1 MAAPRIL
8 DGFKLSDPQAEA
20 ALARGSDVAVTAGA
34 GTGKTR
40 TLVARYLTLL
50 ADDMPLRRIVAVTFT
65 RKAAREMRNR
75 VRQEI
80 GRFLAQDDLDGDEK
94 ERWQQYYNELD
105 AARIGTIHNLCA
117 DILRA
122 HPAEAGIDPRFAVL
136 DETQSAIL
144 VEEAA
149 EAALAWA
156 VESEEAAPLFTLL
169 REQQLHDLIITLI
182 LNRLVAVDV
191 TNNLPAEDIY
201 HHWQETLHE
210 RQEAILERMLRDPE
224 FIEAR
229 TTLVYN
235 QATNPEDKRE
245 YQRRLALGALEAL
258 EDLEGQSTQ
267 GKLRNLAALG
277 EINLVGGSQKNWPGG
292 REQLDDV
299 KEALR
304 VLRTKYTE
312 QKLLNLR
319 MNEQDEAIAAA
330 MPAIYA
336 LLNQA
341 ETVYRALK
349 SEREG
354 VDFDDLEAL
363 AIKLLEEHDDAR
375 HYWQRQVEALLVDE
389 FQDTNERQCSFIRLL
404 CPDAGKLFIV
414 GDAKQSI
421 YRFRGADVAV
431 FAREK
436 TTIERQDGS
445 LIDLDTSYR
454 AHRPLLE
461 GMNGLL
467 RPVLGEDTPDRQ
479 PWAAPFAPL
488 KAGVT
493 AVPGHLSPPFIEF
506 HLTLGTKKEALPRAA
521 SALAQR
527 MAQLRSDHGI
537 DFGEMAI
544 LCRASSSFQY
554 YENAFD
560 TAGIP
565 YLTVAGKGF
574 YDRPE
579 IRDLLNALQAIV
591 DPHDD
596 LALAG
601 LLRSPACGL
610 SDSTLYHLSKAR
622 TAEQTFW
629 ETIQQ
634 AMPPVDQEQAERLH
648 TAVSLVRDLNQSA
661 GRTPA
666 ADLLKRFLE
675 MTYYRAIVRR
685 IGQPRALRNVA
696 KLLDDIHTSGLISVA
711 EFLEYIQTLRDSGA
725 REGEARATAGGAV
738 QIMTIHAA
746 KGLEFPVV
754 VLGDAA
760 KEGRGRSPIAV
771 DSDLGILLPYK
782 NDEDLQAAG
791 YEMWAARSKEQ
802 DEAETARLLYVA
814 VTRAEQMLIVNGTMQ
829 QKKSGSLS
837 GKGWLKQLADISG
850 ITTASLNN
858 YDEEGREQHV
868 FEFPLQDARPMPG
881 TTVKATFYEP
891 YFPILEAPPVV
902 TELQT
907 ANEQLYRRSL
917 QDSLIKD
924 AVPEEE
930 EDEAPRRVWQIVP
943 QTEQTWAPAW
953 LIGSLVH
960 EALSLWRFPGTGF
973 EEWVAARAQEH
984 GIADQKQLDDAQKKT
999 EKLLQR
1005 FQKSALYREID
1016 ESSRRLH
1023 EVPFNHLTEGHAKFG
1038 LIDLL
1043 YNRDGIWHIVDFKSE
1058 NIHDA
1063 AKLDKLEDEKGY
1075 KKQIQA
1081 YGRAVEELLG
1091 TTPQLK
1097 LCYLDCADNIKV
1109 RPVTIE

>member
-1 MAAPRIL
+1 MTDPRIL
-8 DGFKLSDPQAEA
+8 DGFELSGPQADA
-20 ALARGSDVAVTAGA
+20 ALARGRDVAVTAGA

-40 TLVARYLTLL
+40 TLVARYLSLL
-50 ADDMPLRRIVAVTFT
+50 ADDVPLRQIVAVTFT

-80 GRFLAQDDLDGDEK
+80 GRYLAQDDLGGGER

-156 VESEEAAPLFTLL
+156 VESEESAPLFTLL
-169 REQQLHDLIITLI
+169 REQQLHDVIITLI
-182 LNRLVAVDV
+182 ENRLVAAEI

-201 HHWQETLHE
+201 NHWQETLHE
-210 RQEAILERMLRDPE
+210 RQEAVLERMLCDAE
-224 FIEAR
+224 FVAAR
-229 TTLVYN
+229 NTLVYN

-245 YQRRLALGALEAL
+245 YQRRLALGALE
-258 EDLEGQSTQ
+258 DLEGQSTQ

-277 EINLVGGSQKNWPGG
+277 EIELVGGSQNNWPGG
-292 REQLDDV
+292 REQLDEV

-304 VLRTKYTE
+304 ILRTKYTD

-319 MNEQDEAIAAA
+319 LNEQDEAITAA
-330 MPAIYA
+330 MPAIYT
-336 LLNQA
+336 LFNQA
-341 ETVYRALK
+341 QTYYRELK
-349 SEREG
+349 SERESL
-354 VDFDDLEAL
+354 DFDDLEAL
-363 AIKLLEEHDDAR
+363 AIALLEEHDDAR
-375 HYWQRQVEALLVDE
+375 RYWQRQVGALLVDE
-389 FQDTNERQCSFIRLL
+389 FQDTNERQCYFIRLL

-436 TTIERQDGS
+436 EQIDRQEGS
-445 LIDLDTSYR
+445 LIDLDISYR
-454 AHRPLLE
+454 AHEPLLE

-467 RPVLGEDTPDRQ
+467 RPVLGDDNPDRP

-488 KAGVT
+488 KAGLT
-493 AVPGHLSPPFIEF
+493 AVPGHLSSPFIEF

-521 SALAQR
+521 SALVQR

-560 TAGIP
+560 AAGIP

-610 SDSTLYHLSKAR
+610 SDITLYHLSKAR
-622 TAEQTFW
+622 TADQTLW

-634 AMPPVDQEQAERLH
+634 AGLASDQQQSERLH
-648 TAVSLVRDLNQSA
+648 TAVDMIHDLNQRA

-666 ADLLKRFLE
+666 ADLLKRYLE
-675 MTYYRAIVRR
+675 LTYYRAIVRR
-685 IGQPRALRNVA
+685 TGQPRALRNVA
-696 KLLDDIHTSGLISVA
+696 KLLEDIHASGLISVA

-760 KEGRGRSPIAV
+760 KEGRGRSRIAV
-771 DSDLGILLPYK
+771 DSRLGILLPYR
-782 NDEDLQAAG
+782 NDEDLQSAS

-802 DEAETARLLYVA
+802 DDAETARLLYVA
-814 VTRAEQMLIVNGTMQ
+814 LTRAEQMLIVSGNMQ
-829 QKKSGSLS
+829 QNKSGSLS

-850 ITTASLNN
+850 ITTASLNK
-858 YDEEGREQHV
+858 YDEDGCEQHE
-868 FEFPLQDARPMPG
+868 FEFTLPAERPMPG
-881 TTVKATFYEP
+881 TTVRATFYEP
-891 YFPILEAPPVV
+891 NFPMLEAPPAV
-902 TELQT
+902 TEPQT
-907 ANEQLYRRSL
+907 AGEQPARRSL

-924 AVPEEE
+924 TVPEEE
-930 EDEAPRRVWQIVP
+930 DGEAPRLVWQIVP
-943 QTEQTWAPAW
+943 LEERTRAPAW
-953 LIGSLVH
+953 VIGSLVH
-960 EALSLWRFPGTGF
+960 EALSLWRFTETGF

-984 GIADQKQLDDAQKKT
+984 GLANKHQLRDAQRRT
-999 EKLLQR
+999 SELLQR
-1005 FQKSALYREID
+1005 FQKSALYREIN
-1016 ESSRRLH
+1016 EASRRLH
-1023 EVPFNHLTEGHAKFG
+1023 EVPFNHLSDGDAKFG
-1038 LIDLL
+1038 RIDLL
-1043 YNRDGIWHIVDFKSE
+1043 YNSDGTWHVVDYKTD
-1058 NIHDA
+1058 NIRDA
-1063 AKLDKLEDEKGY
+1063 AELKKLEDEKGY
-1075 KKQIQA
+1075 KEQLQE
-1081 YGRAVEELLG
+1081 YGRAVEQLLG
-1091 TTPQLK
+1091 MTPLLM
-1097 LCYLDCADNIKV
+1097 LCYLDCVGDIKV
-1109 RPVTIE
+1109 RSISIE